1 MNNHQYTTGLRMG
14 ETEFPNK
21 EFMELC
27 NISNPTSDGEEA
39 QEARDQV
46 SAPYLTLAVLAA
58 LIGFHVVN
66 VLLLGY
72 QLTGS

>member
-1 MNNHQYTTGLRMG
+1 LLKKFYYLDSHFSQINILHELTVLITLIL
-14 ETEFPNK
+14 K
-21 EFMELC
+21 EK
-27 NISNPTSDGEEA
+27 I

-46 SAPYLTLAVLAA
+46 DVQYHRFAVLAA
-58 LIGFHVVN
+58 LIGFHVVT

>member
-1 MNNHQYTTGLRMG
+1 
-14 ETEFPNK
+14 
-21 EFMELC
+21 MELC

-46 SAPYLTLAVLAA
+46 GAPYLTLAVLAA

-72 QLTGS
+72 QLAGS